1 MDPERR
7 AVLTTYIERLNALVH
22 HPHSHQRERELQDE
36 LRGMSRDINDRF
48 VLGRLEEM
56 ERDLGDDA
64 LNIIDNI
71 IHEDSSE
78 AFKPQDINN
87 LINLLQVYVFSRP
100 LGAGRKKKYKRQTKH
115 KKSKKKG
122 RRKRGAR
129 TKTKNKK

>member
-7 AVLTTYIERLNALVH
+7 ALLTTYIEQLKALSPNH
-22 HPHSHQRERELQDE
+22 NSYRRERELQDE
-36 LRGMSRDINDRF
+36 LRDMSRDINDRF

-71 IHEDSSE
+71 IYEDSSE
-78 AFKPQDINN
+78 AFEPQDINN

-100 LGAGRKKKYKRQTKH
+100 LSAGRKKKYKRQTKH